1 MTHHVPRRN
10 AAVFVAVLRQ
20 EFQTIAQYR
29 WWLLAM
35 QASVVVI
42 PLISLLVWRGAISHG
57 ADPPVTREYLTT
69 YLVLVSLV
77 TMLTSSW
84 TTRFLAESI
93 RLGRLNTWLVRPC
106 STHLA
111 AAANNVAE
119 KIAKLATLLPLVA
132 VLAVAFLGDINL
144 PTQPRR
150 WLLFAWALALGAT
163 MTFCLDI
170 VVGSLAFWWQDIS
183 AVDRFRQLIT
193 LLLSGALVPLAVMP
207 SAWGPFLDV
216 LPFGYIVAFP
226 IDTLLEPSGAELG
239 TSLVV
244 QVGWALLLLATA
256 RLVWR
261 RGLRLY
267 HGAGA

>member
-1 MTHHVPRRN
+1 M
-10 AAVFVAVLRQ
+10 LRQ
-20 EFQTIAQYR
+20 EIQMIAQYR

-35 QASVVVI
+35 QASVVVL

-57 ADPPVTREYLTT
+57 ARPPVTREYLTT

-84 TTRFLAESI
+84 TARFLAESI

-111 AAANNVAE
+111 AAANNIGE
-119 KIAKLATLLPLVA
+119 KAAKLATLLPLVA
-132 VLAVAFLGDINL
+132 ALVVAFQGDFD
-144 PTQPRR
+144 PPAEPRR
-150 WLLFAWALALGAT
+150 WLLFAWALAMGAT
-163 MTFCLDI
+163 MTFSLDI

-207 SAWGPFLDV
+207 AAWGPFLAV
-216 LPFGYIVAFP
+216 QPFGYIVAFP
-226 IDTLLEPSGAELG
+226 IDTLLEPSAVTLRAGLAIQLGWTLLSLGA
-239 TSLVV
+239 
-244 QVGWALLLLATA
+244 A
-256 RLVWR
+256 RIVWR
-261 RGLRLY
+261 RGLRRY
-267 HGAGA
+267 QGAGA